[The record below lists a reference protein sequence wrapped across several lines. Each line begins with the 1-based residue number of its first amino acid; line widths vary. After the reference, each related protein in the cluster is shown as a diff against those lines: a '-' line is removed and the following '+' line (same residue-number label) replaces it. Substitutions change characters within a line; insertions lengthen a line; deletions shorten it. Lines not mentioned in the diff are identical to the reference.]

1 LTLPGTAALRRTDRD
16 QEEEMMKRAFLML
29 SAMIVIA
36 GYPPAAYAGFADDWL
51 ANSTTTSPSYFEG
64 QKRGYLSAGGFSAR
78 WKTSNDY
85 LLSVTPPR
93 IRAGCGG
100 IDAFWGGMSF
110 LDPDYLVEK
119 LERIVENAPAVA
131 LDLAL
136 NVLCEPCSNAM
147 KWMEDKANMLNQLQL
162 DDCKASKAIV
172 AKSMQAFGSEKGELN
187 DIIADFE
194 VSSNLKKFY
203 KKSQDDAG
211 GNVSG
216 SSASGAVADCDADIR
231 AIFVTKAE
239 TNGRSSI
246 LTNIA
251 EKLGMPASYAQLLA
265 GMVGDVGIDKQPT
278 TGFTTYDIPFCEQ
291 NRTLNVDGLLSDR
304 PYLRDF
310 NDPTGQCGQAT
321 DANGN
326 IMQYV
331 SDKLASIMNK
341 METKS
346 ALMPQEEAFL
356 NYSSGVV
363 YSALKLAVETK
374 TVDVV
379 GDTIGRIVAK
389 DITRHLLNDL
399 YSKGESMLAKTME
412 IAKKKEE
419 TATDKP
425 YRCQLSLFNGAF
437 EKVKDMRQR
446 IASLREELGR
456 GYQKELEQMN
466 ALTAFIREHQDAA
479 RRFEAEVG
487 RRFGNQVLGSR
498 AL

>member
-1 LTLPGTAALRRTDRD
+1 MLKTVFLILSVP
-16 QEEEMMKRAFLML
+16 LML
-29 SAMIVIA
+29 A
-36 GYPPAAYAGFADDWL
+36 GFQATAEAGFADDWL
-51 ANSTTTSPSYFEG
+51 ENSTTSSPSYFEG

-110 LDPDYLVEK
+110 LDPDYLVDK

-131 LDLAL
+131 LDLAF

-162 DDCKASKAIV
+162 DDCKAPKAIV
-172 AKSMQAFGSEKGELN
+172 AKSMQSFGADKGELN

-211 GNVSG
+211 GSVSG
-216 SSASGAVADCDADIR
+216 SSASGAVADCDTEIR
-231 AIFVTKAE
+231 AIFVTRAE
-239 TNGRSSI
+239 TNGKSSI

-251 EKLGMPASYAQLLA
+251 DRLGMPSSYAQLLA
-265 GMVGDVGIDKQPT
+265 GMVGDVGIDKQAA
-278 TGFTTYDIPFCEQ
+278 TGFMTYDIPFCEQ
-291 NRTLNVDGLLSDR
+291 NRTLNVEGLLSDK

-310 NDPTGQCGQAT
+310 NDPSGQCIQAT

-331 SDKLASIMNK
+331 NDKLTSIMSK
-341 METKS
+341 MEARA
-346 ALMPQEEAFL
+346 ALTPQEEAFL
-356 NYSSGVV
+356 NYSSGMA
-363 YSALKLAVETK
+363 YSSLKLAVESK

-379 GDTIGRIVAK
+379 RDTIGRIVAK
-389 DITRHLLNDL
+389 DITRHMLNDL
-399 YSKGESMLAKTME
+399 YSKGEAMLAKAME
-412 IAKKKEE
+412 VAKKKED
-419 TATDKP
+419 TTTDKP
-425 YRCQLSLFNGAF
+425 YRCQLALFNGAV
-437 EKVKDMRQR
+437 EKIKEMRQR
-446 IASLREELGR
+446 IASLRDELNR

-466 ALTAFIREHQDAA
+466 ALTAFIREHREAA
-479 RRFEAEVG
+479 QRFEAEVG
-487 RRFGNQVLGSR
+487 RRFGNQVLNR
-498 AL
+498 TF